1 MRIEI
6 PFLSDIVGTI
16 KGGQVHA
23 LAKATTEVEL
33 REIDLRDAPEA
44 IFWKAAQTR
53 ALASGAP
60 EATSWK
66 QGGPHFTRWHD
77 EGHWMEIEGH
87 TPKDLVRLGIIEA
100 IHQYDPG
107 KLNGKSGAKTL
118 NSARKQFSDIQ
129 SDNTADTA
137 RYASEWA
144 RRNIVTAGGAVLI
157 RCPEP
162 HFVVGCIFSN
172 GRAVGPLLEQVTPT
186 GFVRRKQFP
195 IEHLVAAD
203 EIDVACAVLSRIVDD
218 CNYTGYLDGYTTR
231 SQEFDIAI
239 RESVRHPWHA
249 DSAAL
254 AIDRLVEA
262 GRERLDEM
270 STDDVRQWVLLA
282 KMRDAGIDTEEKALT
297 AMQVADR
304 LQFSLRVSPALV
316 RQFRDRL
323 HMSVYGVNPNREMAV
338 GGLTP

>member
-6 PFLSDIVGTI
+6 PFISDIVGTI
-16 KGGQVHA
+16 KGMQVHA

-44 IFWKAAQTR
+44 IFWKKDGLQ
-53 ALASGAP
+53 
-60 EATSWK
+60 
-66 QGGPHFTRWHD
+66 FTRWHD
-77 EGHWMEIEGH
+77 GGHWMEIEGH
-87 TPKDLVRLGIIEA
+87 KPKDLVQLGIIEA
-100 IHQYDPG
+100 IHKYDPG
-107 KLNGKSGAKTL
+107 KLSGKSGAKTL
-118 NSARKQFSDIQ
+118 NSARNQFADIQ
-129 SDNTADTA
+129 SDNTGETA
-137 RYASEWA
+137 HYASAWA

-162 HFVVGCIFSN
+162 HYTVGCIFSN
-172 GRAVGPLLEQVTPT
+172 GRAAGPLLEQVTPA
-186 GFVRRKQFP
+186 GFIRRKQFP

-203 EIDVACAVLSRIVDD
+203 EIDVAWAVLSRIVDD
-218 CNYTGYLDGYTTR
+218 CNYTNYLDGYTTR
-231 SQEFDIAI
+231 SEEFDIAI
-239 RESVRHPWHA
+239 PESIRHPWHV

-262 GRERLDEM
+262 GRERLDQM

-304 LQFSLRVSPALV
+304 LQFSLRVSPVLV
-316 RQFRDRL
+316 RQLRDRL
-323 HMSVYGVNPNREMAV
+323 HMSVYGVNPNREMTV